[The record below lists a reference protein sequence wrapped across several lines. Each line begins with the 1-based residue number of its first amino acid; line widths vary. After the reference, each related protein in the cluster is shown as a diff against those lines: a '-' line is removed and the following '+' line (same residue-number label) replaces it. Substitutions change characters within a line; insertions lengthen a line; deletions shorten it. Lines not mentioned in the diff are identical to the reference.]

1 MKRFLLSIL
10 LLPLVLSAQVQ
21 MNGAGSYT
29 QDFNTL
35 ANTGSVNPWVNNSTI
50 ANWFS
55 QRTTPGTNYNIGTGS
70 LTTGDMYSF
79 GASGATDRALGCIGS
94 DNTQTGGNFAHGVL
108 FQNTGTST
116 IGNFDISFAMEQW
129 RNGGSNAVQS
139 VSVWYKVS
147 SSMISSLTPNVNTGW
162 TQVPALTSSSSQ
174 TSATAGALDGNASA
188 NRAVIT
194 GLIPATV
201 QAGSYV
207 MIKWEDP
214 NHAGNDD
221 GFGLDD
227 FSVSWNTCTPTLGT
241 DVLTACDSLTWI
253 DGNTYNFSNTGITH
267 NLVNSAG
274 CDSIVSLDLTINYS
288 SNGMELIEACAFPYT
303 DPNSGITY
311 NVPDTI
317 VDVSV
322 GSNGC
327 PVTFTTYVNL
337 IPNPFSTFINSS
349 PDDVLIW
356 AADTTLMYG
365 YQWYDCTTDQNISGA
380 TSYSY
385 YPAADGS
392 YALIG
397 QWPNNCVDTSDCFT
411 VIGVGLNEI
420 INKAFTIYPNPSNGT
435 FELLLPSVSAT
446 MNIELFNL
454 NGQKICSKEIVG
466 SSKTIEL
473 PQISRGTYLLNAR
486 TEEESYTTR
495 IIIE

>member
-1 MKRFLLSIL
+1 MKRFLLSIF

-227 FSVSWNTCTPTLGT
+227 FSVSWYTCTPTLGT

-253 DGNTYNFSNTGITH
+253 DGNTYTFSNTGNTY
-267 NLVNSAG
+267 NLINAAG
-274 CDSIVSLDLTINYS
+274 CDSIVTLDLTLNYS
-288 SNGMELIEACAFPYT
+288 GSSYLLQEVCTFPFT
-303 DPNSGITY
+303 SDGTTY
-311 NVPDTI
+311 NAAGVYTTT
-317 VDVSV
+317 SV
-322 GSNGC
+322 GTNGC
-327 PVTFTTYVNL
+327 PVIDSV
-337 IPNPFSTFINSS
+337 
-349 PDDVLIW
+349 DVVQITPI
-356 AADTTLMYG
+356 AVFANETAIESGIIETATIG
-365 YQWYDCTTDQNISGA
+365 QSYQWIDCGTQANISGQTTNTYA
-380 TSYSY
+380 PQSN
-385 YPAADGS
+385 GS
-392 YALIG
+392 YAVIVEFPG
-397 QWPNNCVDTSDCFT
+397 NCFSTSNCVLIDYLSIEESTAVNFQ
-411 VIGVGLNEI
+411 V
-420 INKAFTIYPNPSNGT
+420 YPNPSNGT
-435 FELLLPSVSAT
+435 IQISLPSNASAEIVLSDMNGKVIYT
-446 MNIELFNL
+446 KILLDGMNTITVPNIE
-454 NGQKICSKEIVG
+454 K
-466 SSKTIEL
+466 
-473 PQISRGTYLLNAR
+473 GTYMMVLKTND
-486 TEEESYTTR
+486 TVQQQK